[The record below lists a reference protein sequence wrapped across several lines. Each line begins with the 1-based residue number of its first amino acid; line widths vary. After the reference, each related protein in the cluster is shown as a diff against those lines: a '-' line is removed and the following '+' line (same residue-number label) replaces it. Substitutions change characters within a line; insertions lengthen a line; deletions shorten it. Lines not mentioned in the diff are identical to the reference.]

1 MIKKGKI
8 VYIISMIVL
17 EQNRG
22 CTLSYVNICTYI
34 GIERDS
40 RIRFS
45 GEMKESNWKSQR
57 INNCIKWI

>member
-45 GEMKESNWKSQR
+45 GEMKESN
-57 INNCIKWI
+57 